1 MNPIEQSLELEL
13 SEERVQ
19 RTLLELYED
28 EDWSGLLATAE
39 LLNTAWHHE
48 VMVTRWLAKE
58 ATDNLD
64 RRWQAKGNNPIQ
76 PTHEPDS

>member
-19 RTLLELYED
+19 RQLLDLYQD

-58 ATDNLD
+58 AADNLNHK
-64 RRWQAKGNNPIQ
+64 WQTATSNSPAHDPSNR
-76 PTHEPDS
+76 

>member
-19 RTLLELYED
+19 RTLLAMYED

-48 VMVTRWLAKE
+48 VIVTRWLARE
-58 ATDNLD
+58 AADNLT
-64 RRWQAKGNNPIQ
+64 RQWQTAANILPA
-76 PTHEPDS
+76 DDLLDC

>member
-19 RTLLELYED
+19 RQLLDLYQD

-48 VMVTRWLAKE
+48 VMVTRWLAKK
-58 ATDNLD
+58 AADNLD
-64 RRWQAKGNNPIQ
+64 RKWQTATSNFSAHDPS
-76 PTHEPDS
+76 DR

>member
-1 MNPIEQSLELEL
+1 MNSIEPSLELEL

-19 RTLLELYED
+19 RQLLELYQD

-39 LLNTAWHHE
+39 LLNAAWHHE

-58 ATDNLD
+58 AADNLG
-64 RRWQAKGNNPIQ
+64 RQWQTAAS
-76 PTHEPDS
+76 DSPVS

>member
-1 MNPIEQSLELEL
+1 MNQIEQSLELEL
-13 SEERVQ
+13 REERVQ

-39 LLNTAWHHE
+39 LLNSAWHHE

-58 ATDNLD
+58 AADNLGKAWEVH
-64 RRWQAKGNNPIQ
+64 RTPRLP
-76 PTHEPDS
+76 H

>member
-1 MNPIEQSLELEL
+1 MNPIEPSLELEL
-13 SEERVQ
+13 SEVRVQ
-19 RTLLELYED
+19 RTLLELYQD

-58 ATDNLD
+58 ATDNLGRQWQTAASNFHAHDPQD
-64 RRWQAKGNNPIQ
+64 R
-76 PTHEPDS
+76 

>member
-1 MNPIEQSLELEL
+1 MNQFERSLELEL
-13 SEERVQ
+13 RQEQIQ
-19 RTLLELYED
+19 RTLLDLYEN

-39 LLNTAWHHE
+39 ILNTAWHHE

-64 RRWQAKGNNPIQ
+64 RKWQAKGNNPSAN
-76 PTHEPDS
+76 P

>member
-1 MNPIEQSLELEL
+1 LNPIEQGLELEL
-13 SEERVQ
+13 SEVRVQ

-58 ATDNLD
+58 AADNLGHK
-64 RRWQAKGNNPIQ
+64 WQTAASNSHAHDP
-76 PTHEPDS
+76 PHC

>member
-1 MNPIEQSLELEL
+1 MNQIEQSLELEL

-39 LLNTAWHHE
+39 LLNSAWHHD

-58 ATDNLD
+58 ATDNLTRQWQTAANILSTND
-64 RRWQAKGNNPIQ
+64 RQ
-76 PTHEPDS
+76 TC

>member
-19 RTLLELYED
+19 RQLLDLYQD

-58 ATDNLD
+58 AADNLD
-64 RRWQAKGNNPIQ
+64 RKWQTATSNFS
-76 PTHEPDS
+76 THDPSDR

>member
-1 MNPIEQSLELEL
+1 LNLIEPSLELEL

-19 RTLLELYED
+19 RQLLELYEN

-39 LLNTAWHHE
+39 LLNTAWHRE

-58 ATDNLD
+58 AADNL
-64 RRWQAKGNNPIQ
+64 AKGWQTATNTF
-76 PTHEPDS
+76 PTHDTSDR

>member
-1 MNPIEQSLELEL
+1 MNQIEQSLELEL

-48 VMVTRWLAKE
+48 VMVTRWLARE
-58 ATDNLD
+58 ATDNLTQQWQTASNILPADD
-64 RRWQAKGNNPIQ
+64 RQ
-76 PTHEPDS
+76 TC

>member
-1 MNPIEQSLELEL
+1 MNQIEQSLELEL

-39 LLNTAWHHE
+39 LLNSAWHHE
-48 VMVTRWLAKE
+48 VMVTRWLARE
-58 ATDNLD
+58 ATDNLT
-64 RRWQAKGNNPIQ
+64 RQWQTAANIF
-76 PTHEPDS
+76 PTHEILDR

>member
-1 MNPIEQSLELEL
+1 MNPIEHSLEMEL

-19 RTLLELYED
+19 RTLLSMYED

-48 VMVTRWLAKE
+48 AIVTKWLARE
-58 ATDNLD
+58 AADNLT
-64 RRWQAKGNNPIQ
+64 RQWQTAANIL
-76 PTHEPDS
+76 PTHEFLDC

>member
-1 MNPIEQSLELEL
+1 MNQIEQSLELEL

-19 RTLLELYED
+19 RTLLEMYED

-58 ATDNLD
+58 ATDNLTRQWQTAANILSTND
-64 RRWQAKGNNPIQ
+64 RQ
-76 PTHEPDS
+76 TC

>member
-1 MNPIEQSLELEL
+1 MNQIEQSLELEL
-13 SEERVQ
+13 SEEQVQ

-39 LLNTAWHHE
+39 LLNSAWHHE

-58 ATDNLD
+58 ATDNLTRQWQTAANILSTND
-64 RRWQAKGNNPIQ
+64 RQ
-76 PTHEPDS
+76 TC

>member
-1 MNPIEQSLELEL
+1 MSQIEQSLELEL

-58 ATDNLD
+58 ATDNLTQQWQTAANILSTND
-64 RRWQAKGNNPIQ
+64 RQ
-76 PTHEPDS
+76 TC

>member
-1 MNPIEQSLELEL
+1 MNPIEPSLELEL
-13 SEERVQ
+13 REERVQ
-19 RTLLELYED
+19 RQLLELYEN

-58 ATDNLD
+58 AADNLD
-64 RRWQAKGNNPIQ
+64 RKWQTAANNFRA
-76 PTHEPDS
+76 HDSSDR

>member
-1 MNPIEQSLELEL
+1 LNPIEPSLELEL

-19 RTLLELYED
+19 RQLLELYQD

-39 LLNTAWHHE
+39 LLNAAWHHE

-58 ATDNLD
+58 AADNLG
-64 RRWQAKGNNPIQ
+64 RQWQTAAS
-76 PTHEPDS
+76 DSPVS

>member
-1 MNPIEQSLELEL
+1 LNPIEQSLELEL
-13 SEERVQ
+13 SEVRVQ

-58 ATDNLD
+58 AADNLGRKWQTATSNSHAHDPQD
-64 RRWQAKGNNPIQ
+64 R
-76 PTHEPDS
+76 

>member
-1 MNPIEQSLELEL
+1 MNPIEPSLELEL

-19 RTLLELYED
+19 RQLLELYQD

-39 LLNTAWHHE
+39 LLNAAWHHE

-58 ATDNLD
+58 AADNLG
-64 RRWQAKGNNPIQ
+64 RQWQTA
-76 PTHEPDS
+76 TSDSPVS